1 MVRLCELRD
10 KEVINVC
17 DGERLGNVCDI
28 DFDEKTGQICTLIIP
43 GPCKVLGILGRDHEY
58 IVPYQCVCRI
68 GSEENNCISRQ
79 RINRWYAERGKK

>member
-43 GPCKVLGILGRDHEY
+43 GPCNVLGILGRDHEY

-68 GSEENNCISRQ
+68 GSDVVLVQVDTEKCL
-79 RINRWYAERGKK
+79 KKCKWD

>member
-43 GPCKVLGILGRDHEY
+43 
-58 IVPYQCVCRI
+58 YQCVCRI
-68 GSEENNCISRQ
+68 GSDVVLVQVDTEKCL
-79 RINRWYAERGKK
+79 KKCKWD

>member
-28 DFDEKTGQICTLIIP
+28 DFDEKQGRSAHSLSGTLQ
-43 GPCKVLGILGRDHEY
+43 GVRNLR
-58 IVPYQCVCRI
+58 
-68 GSEENNCISRQ
+68 SRP
-79 RINRWYAERGKK
+79 

>member
-1 MVRLCELRD
+1 M
-10 KEVINVC
+10 
-17 DGERLGNVCDI
+17 CDI

-68 GSEENNCISRQ
+68 GSDVVLVQVDTEKCL
-79 RINRWYAERGKK
+79 KKCKWD